1 MVTRKILIYTA
12 LISTLLGGTSTY
24 MIIRNNMNDAEQD
37 NAMANQVDAN
47 NSIVYNNSTTG
58 SRSAANGFAA
68 DGAGSGTYGEHS
80 APGSNLGAQFNAENR
95 ANPENRVINY
105 DQQDTQGSMEE
116 GTQAASSKKMSSNSI
131 NGILSGNKLG
141 TQIGTQKGYK
151 LIKPMLWAKPAKESQ
166 AFAALKTQI
175 IKQIET
181 DRKQNLLTS
190 ASVYLYSFSDG
201 DWTYINPNESFN
213 PGSLIKV
220 PMLITYLQM
229 AEKDPKIFNKK
240 ILCENFGYIPT
251 QTYETHAINPGRTY
265 TVRELLHSMIAYS
278 DNNATN
284 LLNKNADLHL
294 FRKAFTDLNIPE
306 PDLGDRNFQISAKR
320 YSRFLIVLY
329 NASYLSRSSSEYA
342 LQLLSECDFKEGMVK
357 ELPKNIAVAHK
368 FGEWGNNKLNVHVL
382 SESGIVYYND
392 KPYLLTVM
400 TKGANVKNLAPE
412 ISKIS
417 KMTYDFITT
426 MENSSL

>member
-1 MVTRKILIYTA
+1 MATKKLLIYTA
-12 LISTLLGGTSTY
+12 LASTLLGGTSTY
-24 MIIRNNMNDAEQD
+24 VLIHNKIILPSREI
-37 NAMANQVDAN
+37 NALNKQINSLKASEAVSYAN
-47 NSIVYNNSTTG
+47 NPATQQSVAQQTAEENNITISSDNSASVNYN
-58 SRSAANGFAA
+58 
-68 DGAGSGTYGEHS
+68 
-80 APGSNLGAQFNAENR
+80 
-95 ANPENRVINY
+95 
-105 DQQDTQGSMEE
+105 QQDTQGTLEE
-116 GTQAASSKKMSSNSI
+116 GAVSSTKNLSSTSI
-131 NGILSGNKLG
+131 NAILNNNCK
-141 TQIGTQKGYK
+141 IGTQKGYK

-166 AFAALKTQI
+166 AFAALKTQLI
-175 IKQIET
+175 RTIES
-181 DRKQNLLTS
+181 DSRQKLLTS
-190 ASVYLYSFSDG
+190 ASVYLYSFADG

-220 PMLITYLQM
+220 PMLITYLEM
-229 AEKDPKIFNKK
+229 AEKDPKIMNKK
-240 ILCENFGYIPT
+240 ILCENNDYIPT

-306 PDLGDRNFQISAKR
+306 PNLGDREFQISAKR

-329 NASYLSRSSSEYA
+329 NASYLSRNSSELA
-342 LQLLSECDFKEGMVK
+342 LRLLSECDFKEGMVK
-357 ELPKNIAVAHK
+357 ELPTNIPVAHK
-368 FGEWGNNKLNVHVL
+368 FGEWGDNKLHQHVL

-400 TKGANVKNLAPE
+400 TKGTNVKNLAPE

-417 KMTYDFITT
+417 KMTYDYI
-426 MENSSL
+426 NSMDNSNL

>member
-1 MVTRKILIYTA
+1 MATKKLLIYTA
-12 LISTLLGGTSTY
+12 LASTLLGGTSTY
-24 MIIRNNMNDAEQD
+24 VLIHNKIILPSREIIALNKQINSLNANEPVSSGNTSAGQQSIAQQTAEENNISISTD
-37 NAMANQVDAN
+37 NNATVN
-47 NSIVYNNSTTG
+47 YN
-58 SRSAANGFAA
+58 
-68 DGAGSGTYGEHS
+68 
-80 APGSNLGAQFNAENR
+80 
-95 ANPENRVINY
+95 
-105 DQQDTQGSMEE
+105 QQDTQGTLEE
-116 GTQAASSKKMSSNSI
+116 GSQSTSKNLSSTSI
-131 NGILSGNKLG
+131 NAILNNNCK
-141 TQIGTQKGYK
+141 IGTQKGYK

-166 AFAALKTQI
+166 AFAALKTQLI
-175 IKQIET
+175 RTIES
-181 DRKQNLLTS
+181 DSRQKLLTS

-220 PMLITYLQM
+220 PMLITYLEM
-229 AEKDPKIFNKK
+229 AEKDPKIMNKK
-240 ILCENFGYIPT
+240 ILCENNDYIPT

-306 PDLGDRNFQISAKR
+306 PNLGDREFQISAKR

-329 NASYLSRSSSEYA
+329 NASYLSRNSSELA
-342 LQLLSECDFKEGMVK
+342 LRLLSECDFKEGMVK
-357 ELPKNIAVAHK
+357 ELPTNIPVAHK
-368 FGEWGNNKLNVHVL
+368 FGEWGDNKLNQHVL

-400 TKGANVKNLAPE
+400 TKGTNVKNLAPE

-417 KMTYDFITT
+417 KMTYDYI
-426 MENSSL
+426 NSMDNSNL

>member
-1 MVTRKILIYTA
+1 MATKKLLIYTA
-12 LISTLLGGTSTY
+12 LASTLLGGTSTY
-24 MIIRNNMNDAEQD
+24 VLIHNKIILPSREITALNKQINSL
-37 NAMANQVDAN
+37 NASTTASYGN
-47 NSIVYNNSTTG
+47 NSVNQQSIAQQTSEENNISISSDNSGIVNYN
-58 SRSAANGFAA
+58 
-68 DGAGSGTYGEHS
+68 
-80 APGSNLGAQFNAENR
+80 
-95 ANPENRVINY
+95 
-105 DQQDTQGSMEE
+105 QQDTQGTLEE
-116 GTQAASSKKMSSNSI
+116 GSQSTSKNLSTTSI
-131 NGILSGNKLG
+131 NAILNNNCK
-141 TQIGTQKGYK
+141 IGTQKGYK

-166 AFAALKTQI
+166 AFAALKTQLI
-175 IKQIET
+175 RTIES
-181 DRKQNLLTS
+181 DSRQKLLTS

-220 PMLITYLQM
+220 PMLITYLEM
-229 AEKDPKIFNKK
+229 AEKDPKIMNKK
-240 ILCENFGYIPT
+240 ILCENNDYIPT
-251 QTYETHAINPGRTY
+251 QTYETHAINPGRSY

-306 PDLGDRNFQISAKR
+306 PNLGDREFQISAKR

-329 NASYLSRSSSEYA
+329 NASYLSRNSSELA
-342 LQLLSECDFKEGMVK
+342 LRLLSECDFKEGMVK
-357 ELPKNIAVAHK
+357 ELPTNIPVAHK
-368 FGEWGNNKLNVHVL
+368 FGEWGDNKLNQHVL

-400 TKGANVKNLAPE
+400 TKGTNVKNLAPE

-417 KMTYDFITT
+417 KMTYDYI
-426 MENSSL
+426 NSMDNSNL

>member
-1 MVTRKILIYTA
+1 MVSRKILIYTA
-12 LISTLLGGTSTY
+12 LTSTLLGGSTTY
-24 MIIRNNMNDAEQD
+24 LLIHNKILYNNQDQDSYSRNGQNSLQNNIAYNNNGAPGRANMN
-37 NAMANQVDAN
+37 
-47 NSIVYNNSTTG
+47 TG
-58 SRSAANGFAA
+58 Q
-68 DGAGSGTYGEHS
+68 
-80 APGSNLGAQFNAENR
+80 GSNSSEMGGRTTMGSAST
-95 ANPENRVINY
+95 INY
-105 DQQDTQGSMEE
+105 DQQDTQGSQEE
-116 GTQAASSKKMSSNSI
+116 GTQITSRNMSSASINSI
-131 NGILSGNKLG
+131 LNNNCK
-141 TQIGTQKGYK
+141 IGTQKGYK
-151 LIKPMLWAKPAKESQ
+151 LIKPMLWAKPVKESQ
-166 AFAALKTQI
+166 AFSALKSRLISLIESDT
-175 IKQIET
+175 KQG
-181 DRKQNLLTS
+181 LLTS

-220 PMLITYLQM
+220 PMLMAYLLM

-284 LLNKNADLHL
+284 LLNKNVDIQV
-294 FRKAFTDLNIPE
+294 FRKTFTDLNIPE
-306 PDLGDRNFQISAKR
+306 PDLTDRNFQISAKR

-329 NASYLSRSSSEYA
+329 NASYLSRSASEYA
-342 LQLLSECDFKEGMVK
+342 LQLLSECDFKQGMVK
-357 ELPKNIAVAHK
+357 ELPANIAVAHK
-368 FGEWGNNKLNVHVL
+368 FGEWGNNRINLHVL

-400 TKGANVKNLAPE
+400 TKGTDVRSLAPE
-412 ISKIS
+412 ISKMS

-426 MENSSL
+426 MDNPSL